1 MKFKNSTFAMMVAGF
16 FIYIFASGCTSG
28 KAALHNTS
36 TEKSLLWEINI
47 PGVKEPSYLF
57 GTIHIIDAEDFFL
70 PNGTMTAFEK
80 SNKIFFEIDM
90 AQMSDMSSMMGL
102 MNKLYMSD
110 GKTLKS
116 LLSEKDYKD
125 VANFFQKK
133 GLPVIFFERMKPMF
147 LTVLT
152 YGDLNPGD
160 LGNGEMKSYEFE
172 FMEMANQTKKP
183 TGGLESIEFQ
193 IGIFDKIPYE
203 KQAQML
209 VDAINTNTGSGTE
222 LEEMVKVYLDQDIQK
237 LASMI
242 ESPDSEISG
251 YEDILL
257 TERNNNWIPII
268 IEETKKQPSF
278 FAVGAGHLGGK
289 DGVISLLKKQGV
301 KVKAILK

>member
-1 MKFKNSTFAMMVAGF
+1 
-16 FIYIFASGCTSG
+16 
-28 KAALHNTS
+28 
-36 TEKSLLWEINI
+36 
-47 PGVKEPSYLF
+47 
-57 GTIHIIDAEDFFL
+57 
-70 PNGTMTAFEK
+70 
-80 SNKIFFEIDM
+80 
-90 AQMSDMSSMMGL
+90 
-102 MNKLYMSD
+102 
-110 GKTLKS
+110 
-116 LLSEKDYKD
+116 
-125 VANFFQKK
+125 
-133 GLPVIFFERMKPMF
+133 MKPMF

-160 LGNGEMKSYEFE
+160 LANGEMKSYEFE

-251 YEDILL
+251 YEDIF
-257 TERNNNWIPII
+257 ID
-268 IEETKKQPSF
+268 
-278 FAVGAGHLGGK
+278 GK
-289 DGVISLLKKQGV
+289 E
-301 KVKAILK
+301 